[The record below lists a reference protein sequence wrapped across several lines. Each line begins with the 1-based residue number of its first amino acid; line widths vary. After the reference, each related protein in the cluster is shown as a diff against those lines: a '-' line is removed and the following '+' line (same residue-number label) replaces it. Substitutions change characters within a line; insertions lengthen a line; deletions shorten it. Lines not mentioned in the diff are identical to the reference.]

1 MQLRAIKM
9 VRGWEHIPCE
19 ERLRELHSVR
29 RLEGEPKSFRP
40 VPELVK
46 KMEQNSPLRCMVA
59 G

>member
-1 MQLRAIKM
+1 M